1 MFLTLLFLNFVSG
14 LDLVEQEVAKTN
26 DLILLL
32 EKKID
37 SLNNFRESLLATNT
51 TIPVLNI

>member
-1 MFLTLLFLNFVSG
+1 MILSLLFVSFVTG
-14 LDLVEQEVAKTN
+14 LDLIEQEVGKTN

-37 SLNNFRESLLATNT
+37 SLNSFRESLLATNT
-51 TIPVLNI
+51 AIPVFNI